1 VARWVVGVTVVL
13 VLLGV
18 ASAAASPPRT
28 ITERDS
34 GRTLVVRRGAEVALR
49 LSGPWVWGQAR
60 TRSTSVHLTPVE
72 YFRYPGYQEW
82 TVRLIR
88 RGRATITVT
97 GRRPN
102 APTRRFRV
110 TLLIRNA

>member
-34 GRTLVVRRGAEVALR
+34 GKTLVLRRGVQVALR
-49 LSGPWVWGQAR
+49 LPGPWVWAQAR

-82 TVRLIR
+82 TVRLVR
-88 RGRATITVT
+88 RGRATITAT